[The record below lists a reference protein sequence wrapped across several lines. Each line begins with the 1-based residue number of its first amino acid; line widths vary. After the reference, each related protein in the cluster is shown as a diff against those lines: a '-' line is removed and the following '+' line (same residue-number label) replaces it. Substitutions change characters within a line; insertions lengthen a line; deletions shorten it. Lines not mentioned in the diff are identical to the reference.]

1 MSARLAVLASHGGS
15 IMQAVLDSA
24 AAGELPLQVVLV
36 ISNNSRSAALTRAAE
51 QNIPGLHLSSAA
63 HPEPADLDEAICAA
77 LTAAQADW
85 VLLAGYMKPLGP
97 LTLKAFRNRIINTHP
112 SLLPKYGGKGF
123 YGTRV
128 HEAVLAAGDKES
140 GATVHL
146 VESDY
151 DSGPILSQVRV
162 PVRPGDS
169 VSDLEERVKAAERKL
184 VIATLLELVNPK
196 KVAGY

>member
-1 MSARLAVLASHGGS
+1 
-15 IMQAVLDSA
+15 MQAVLDSA
-24 AAGELPLQVVLV
+24 AAGALPLNVVLV
-36 ISNNSRSAALTRAAE
+36 ISNNSRSVALTRAAE
-51 QNIPGLHLSSAA
+51 QNIPGAHLSSAT
-63 HPEPADLDEAICAA
+63 HPEPAALDEAICAA

-97 LTLKAFRNRIINTHP
+97 LTLKTFRNRIINTHP
-112 SLLPKYGGKGF
+112 SLLPKFGGKGF

-162 PVRPGDS
+162 PVRTGDS
-169 VSDLEERVKAAERKL
+169 VRDLEERVKAAERKL